1 MNLRKLRLRQA
12 QSDNFY
18 LTLTTSNVTLNHNII
33 GIVSL
38 SKGEFNKKLDL
49 KTSLRQAQT
58 DTPPPDSVMSP
69 SITTLLS
76 P

>member
-33 GIVSL
+33 VTLSL

-58 DTPPPDSVMSP
+58 GMPHSDSVMSP
-69 SITTLLS
+69 SITILLS